1 MPPGESIAIF
11 DQDGTLRVKHPVI
24 LRLLPRGHDQRWSLD
39 CVSDVLADGGHPGLV
54 AARELGTLVA
64 ARRKPAMIVSDTGTG
79 TGLTSHA
86 SLRWQEEPS
95 VGWHYIASDKP
106 VQKSFVE
113 SLNAAPGRMLQ

>member
-1 MPPGESIAIF
+1 
-11 DQDGTLRVKHPVI
+11 
-24 LRLLPRGHDQRWSLD
+24 
-39 CVSDVLADGGHPGLV
+39 
-54 AARELGTLVA
+54 
-64 ARRKPAMIVSDTGTG
+64 MIVSDTG

>member
-1 MPPGESIAIF
+1 M
-11 DQDGTLRVKHPVI
+11 
-24 LRLLPRGHDQRWSLD
+24 SLT
-39 CVSDVLADGGHPGLV
+39 CSRTGRHPGLV

-64 ARRKPAMIVSDTGTG
+64 ARRKPAMIVSDTG

-106 VQKSFVE
+106 VQNSFVE
-113 SLNAAPGRMLQ
+113 SLNAAPGRMLL

>member
-1 MPPGESIAIF
+1 M
-11 DQDGTLRVKHPVI
+11 
-24 LRLLPRGHDQRWSLD
+24 SLT
-39 CVSDVLADGGHPGLV
+39 CSRTGGHPGLV

-113 SLNAAPGRMLQ
+113 SLNAAPGRMLL